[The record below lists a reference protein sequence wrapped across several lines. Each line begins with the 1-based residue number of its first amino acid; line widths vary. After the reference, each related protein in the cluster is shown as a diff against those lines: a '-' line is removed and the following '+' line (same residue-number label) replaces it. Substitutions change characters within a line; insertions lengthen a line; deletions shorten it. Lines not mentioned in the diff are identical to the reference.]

1 MTERHIIRAEL
12 FPSSPPTVQKFR
24 GNQMAASSLPPPFVV
39 IEGLINVRS
48 VGGYTTSG
56 HSLVKPILLF
66 RAADPSRITPTG
78 KEQLLALG
86 VRRVFDF
93 RADDEITSYKSA
105 APEIPGVEFVR
116 APVSESR
123 AFDPVSLSA
132 RMQEFAG
139 NELETFVTLYHE
151 ILEMGGPAFEKVLR
165 HMLDR
170 PDEPC
175 LIHCTAGKDRTGL
188 FTAILLMLLGVPDD
202 EIIKEYA
209 LTAVGLEPFLP
220 LLIERFKQQ
229 VGDVENFDGAL
240 KMASSRPET
249 MIATLKMVRERYG
262 SAEGW
267 VATHTSL
274 TESDLLALR
283 QNFLVK
289 A

>member
-1 MTERHIIRAEL
+1 MT
-12 FPSSPPTVQKFR
+12 T
-24 GNQMAASSLPPPFVV
+24 SSLPPPFISV
-39 IEGLINVRS
+39 EGLINVRS
-48 VGGYTTSG
+48 VGGFATSTQ
-56 HSLVKPILLF
+56 SDIVKPIVLF
-66 RAADPSRITPTG
+66 RSADPSRITAKG

-93 RADDEITSYKSA
+93 RADDEIASYKST
-105 APEIPGVEFVR
+105 APVVPGVEFLR

-123 AFDPVSLSA
+123 AFDPVSLAA
-132 RMQEFAG
+132 RMKEFAG

-151 ILEMGGPAFEKVLR
+151 ILEIGGPAFEKVFR

-188 FTAILLMLLGVPDD
+188 FTAILLMLLGVNDE
-202 EIIKEYA
+202 EIIKDYA
-209 LTAVGLEPFLP
+209 LTAVGLEPYLP

-229 VGDVENFDGAL
+229 VGDVDSWEGAM

-249 MIATLKMVRERYG
+249 MRATLAMVREKYG

-267 VATHTSL
+267 VASHTSL
-274 TESDLLALR
+274 TEQELLALR
-283 QNFLVK
+283 QNLLGK